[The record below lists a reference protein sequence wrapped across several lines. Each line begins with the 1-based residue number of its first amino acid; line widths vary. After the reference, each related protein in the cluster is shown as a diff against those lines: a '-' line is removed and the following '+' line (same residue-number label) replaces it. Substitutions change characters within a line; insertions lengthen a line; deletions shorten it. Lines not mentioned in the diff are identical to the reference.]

1 MQPTLNTSVS
11 LIPLQ
16 IEDEYLKVVIH
27 LADGSNLRVV
37 EEWEGGALV
46 SYGYYWLTADNRL
59 KIGWDNAP
67 HHAELA
73 SFPHHKHVGQQTD
86 RRPSRPDQPGRC
98 DASHRTTDSHHQARV
113 EPYCRLGGQR
123 LQALNPKGF

>member
-1 MQPTLNTSVS
+1 MQARLLAIYAIYAEYILS

-27 LADGSNLRVV
+27 LVDGSNLRVT
-37 EEWEGGALV
+37 EEWEAGELINY
-46 SYGYYWLTADNRL
+46 SYYWLTYDNRL

-67 HHAELA
+67 HHMDLA

-86 RRPSRPDQPGRC
+86 RRPSDE
-98 DASHRTTDSHHQARV
+98 TTLAAV
-113 EPYCRLGGQR
+113 
-123 LQALNPKGF
+123 LQVIVPQLSPSGA